1 MPIVEK
7 AFEHSWVAD
16 VELQLRFRLGH
27 ERVWLWR
34 KDPHRPM
41 HWDAPIAIS
50 VFRNKRGKRRVAFCF
65 SIYIVGGNL
74 HIKQI
79 QGIFGTDIP
88 SELRAWPK
96 IFIETCRTFACQE
109 TLREVRVAR
118 ADSLYSYH
126 TPSLRR
132 DLLPDARQRS
142 LERIRKNMTL
152 LYDANA
158 LELGFVADGIWFKW
172 PNPSLARQ
180 RSEHDGPRT

>member
-1 MPIVEK
+1 
-7 AFEHSWVAD
+7 
-16 VELQLRFRLGH
+16 
-27 ERVWLWR
+27 
-34 KDPHRPM
+34 M

-152 LYDANA
+152 GSGSSGQIQVWPGSGQNMTGRAPDLGPDAIA
-158 LELGFVADGIWFKW
+158 LDDD
-172 PNPSLARQ
+172 PSNY
-180 RSEHDGPRT
+180 